1 MRSSACKLFRMDD
14 RFELRR
20 YQPVSGDAV
29 KGDNR
34 KKLLESDKNR
44 QPKGCN
50 HYGENTRSNLIS

>member
-34 KKLLESDKNR
+34 KNYSRATRIDSR
-44 QPKGCN
+44 KGAIITAKTQ
-50 HYGENTRSNLIS
+50 EAI